1 MLHIGQVENNQNL
14 PYHLLY
20 KTQEVDIEG
29 EREEKGKRGILMR
42 VVGRRGKTLL
52 EMAWE

>member
-1 MLHIGQVENNQNL
+1 MLHIGQVEDNQNL

-29 EREEKGKRGILMR
+29 EREEKGKRGILR
-42 VVGRRGKTLL
+42 
-52 EMAWE
+52 